1 MKKNIKSTQ
10 ICTLLTL
17 SLAIC
22 SQSVYGSHFYYTT
35 TVYAAEA
42 SDTTMQGASVLQFDE
57 NATCLFAS
65 EKYEAH
71 YFKFT
76 VPNDIGNQW
85 ITFSAT
91 NYTNKTIY
99 ATLLDSIGTE
109 LVKEQSVKKEQTYTI
124 DTKIEGS
131 ESLIDSSYILVPGN
145 TYYIKLRDKYGSK
158 ITGNASVS
166 IKSLADDNW
175 GTFPKAVEFKPDEW
189 QNGKLEKADD
199 IDCFFVTLPDNNS
212 KYTFNISCDNSV
224 NVKFLDENRANLSEL
239 TVDANNTSNK
249 YSVTGHGQ
257 TIYVKVKA
265 GNNKINTANYSIK
278 ASLQKET
285 NNNNNS
291 SNNNNNNNNN
301 NNDNSS
307 NDNNNNDNN
316 NNDNSNS
323 TKKKKI
329 TTLSLKSYK
338 KGTKKVIGKTI
349 KAATV
354 KVKVSGNT
362 YTVKSNNTGKFT
374 AKLVAKLKS
383 GTKITVIVSKKNY
396 ITCTRKFFVK

>member
-22 SQSVYGSHFYYTT
+22 SQSVYGSPFYYTT

-42 SDTTMQGASVLQFDE
+42 SDTTMQDASVLQFDE

-199 IDCFFVTLPDNNS
+199 IDCFFVTLPDNNI

-301 NNDNSS
+301 NDNS
-307 NDNNNNDNN
+307 NNNN
-316 NNDNSNS
+316 
-323 TKKKKI
+323 TVIKKKKI

-354 KVKVSGNT
+354 KVNVSGNT
-362 YTVKSNNTGKFT
+362 YTVKSNNAGKFT

-396 ITCTRKFFVK
+396 ITCTRKFFVN

>member
-1 MKKNIKSTQ
+1 MKKNIKSKQ
-10 ICTLLTL
+10 MCTLLTL

-22 SQSVYGSHFYYTT
+22 SQSVYGSPFYS

-91 NYTNKTIY
+91 NYTNNNIY

-109 LVKEQSVKKEQTYTI
+109 LVKGQSVKKEETYTI
-124 DTKIEGS
+124 DTKIEGG

-145 TYYIKLRDKYGSK
+145 TYYIKLRDKYGHK
-158 ITGNASVS
+158 LTDNASVS

-175 GTFPKAVEFKPDEW
+175 GTFYKAVEFKPNEW

-212 KYTFNISCDNSV
+212 KYTFNISCDNSL

-239 TVDANNTSNK
+239 TVNANNTSNK

-285 NNNNNS
+285 NNNNNNDN
-291 SNNNNNNNNN
+291 SNNNNDNSNSNN

-307 NDNNNNDNN
+307 DNNSGNN
-316 NNDNSNS
+316 NNSNS

-354 KVKVSGNT
+354 KVNVSGNT
-362 YTVKSNNTGKFT
+362 YTVKSNNAGKFT

>member
-22 SQSVYGSHFYYTT
+22 SQSVYGSPFYYTT

-145 TYYIKLRDKYGSK
+145 TYYIKLRDKYGYN

-301 NNDNSS
+301 DNS
-307 NDNNNNDNN
+307 NNNN
-316 NNDNSNS
+316 NNDNSNNNN
-323 TKKKKI
+323 TVIKKKKI

-362 YTVKSNNTGKFT
+362 YTIKSNNTGKFT